1 MTTQKLSP
9 DFEERFSRI
18 SIDLATRRAKE
29 DQAKAS
35 LDPEISNNETTKVSG
50 GPRSGRKKTYPS
62 HLFPNGSSN
71 ANYTTPCKQPV
82 LSTAKRAKSRNLS
95 NQLKNASE
103 SKVDEHLVSTP
114 SRIGSQNIYKHG
126 NRSLSTVKQ
135 PSKRILSCPMS
146 ERPHRTKDHQFSF
159 MKETSSSMNKHVSI
173 FNHEVGTSP
182 TPNKVSHEPQLLTK
196 RVSSSNSG
204 KRRHQLENRTRN
216 VSGGSY
222 NHGLRDRRIMSS
234 HVPVTRPTDITNI
247 SYSVPTLKFHEIK
260 SKDEHLKIPH
270 YNGFNYN
277 TQYDTMN
284 SPSKH
289 RNVSQP
295 FTRKSKE
302 DVYDRL
308 YNNSHINRAKT
319 GVTSP
324 SNVNPRMGHLENR
337 KQHTEAELNNTEVPK
352 IQNIHELFLII
363 NREDPNLFLFGYS
376 SDKNFTKRQN
386 IDSQELTSITSG
398 SSGPLSIYE
407 RGEILRK
414 KDIYFMPNENG
425 NTLENDPRS
434 INVRNYSQNFGFDD
448 STGNYIIVP
457 HDHINYRY
465 EIEEILGNGSFGNV
479 VRCKDHKYF
488 DSENNSK
495 TVAIKIIKNDINWSL
510 QAVYETKML
519 KHLNEKVKSTKKLLF
534 EKDFPILSYIDHF
547 HFRGHMCIISETL
560 SLNLYSL
567 LEIIKFRG
575 LSLKIIKMFSRRIL
589 TGLDFIHKQNI
600 IHCDIKPEN
609 IMIKLPPSFDPNDDT
624 VNENDII
631 VKIIDFGS
639 SCFEKEISYSYIQ
652 SRFYRAPEV
661 VLGASYNN
669 KIDIWSYGCVIAE
682 LFSGA
687 PLLPGK
693 NELEQIGLILELF
706 GAPNSSLILDQRNI
720 LMKSAK
726 RQNAATDINAIIS
739 DTGMAKTIINK
750 VPVDEKTIRRTLL
763 FSLFDIQGKI
773 NLQFL
778 NMRNQ
783 AVTNTVGSTIS
794 GPAVKKKFKP
804 NSKSL
809 EILLRLSTSRET
821 KKDVHLFSKFL
832 HSIFK
837 WNSTERPTASDLLDD
852 LFLKEF

>member
-18 SIDLATRRAKE
+18 SIDLASRQARE
-29 DQAKAS
+29 DQAK
-35 LDPEISNNETTKVSG
+35 LDPLITNNETVKMSG
-50 GPRSGRKKTYPS
+50 GPRSGKKKTYPS
-62 HLFPNGSSN
+62 HLFPNGNSN

-95 NQLKNASE
+95 NQLKNASN
-103 SKVDEHLVSTP
+103 STADEHLVVTP
-114 SRIGSQNIYKHG
+114 SRIGSQNIHKHG

-146 ERPHRTKDHQFSF
+146 ERPHRAKDHQFSF

-173 FNHEVGTSP
+173 FNNEVGTSP
-182 TPNKVSHEPQLLTK
+182 TPNKVSQEPQLLTK
-196 RVSSSNSG
+196 RVSSSNST
-204 KRRHQLENRTRN
+204 KRRHQLENRSRN

-222 NHGLRDRRIMSS
+222 NHGLRDRRIMST
-234 HVPVTRPTDITNI
+234 HAPATRPTDITNI

-270 YNGFNYN
+270 YNGFTYN

-284 SPSKH
+284 SPSKL

-295 FTRKSKE
+295 FTQKSKQ

-308 YNNSHINRAKT
+308 YNNSHSNRAKT
-319 GVTSP
+319 GIASP
-324 SNVNPRMGHLENR
+324 NSLSSRRDRLENR
-337 KQHTEAELNNTEVPK
+337 KQNTETDLNNTEIPK
-352 IQNIHELFLII
+352 VQSIHELYLII
-363 NREDPNLFLFGYS
+363 YREDQNLFLFGDT
-376 SDKNFTKRQN
+376 SDKSFTTNQYMDTQKLA
-386 IDSQELTSITSG
+386 SGTSG

-414 KDIYFMPNENG
+414 KDLYFMPSENG
-425 NTLENDPRS
+425 NTLEEDPRS

-465 EIEEILGNGSFGNV
+465 EIETILGNGSFGNV
-479 VRCKDHKYF
+479 VRCKDHKYS
-488 DSENNSK
+488 DADNNSK

-519 KHLNEKVKSTKKLLF
+519 RHLNEKMKSTGQLLF
-534 EKDFPILSYIDHF
+534 EKDFPILTYIDHF
-547 HFRGHMCIISETL
+547 HFRGHMCIISEML

-575 LSLKIIKMFSRRIL
+575 LSLKILKLFSRRIL

-609 IMIKLPPSFDPNDDT
+609 IMIKLPPNFDPKDGNI
-624 VNENDII
+624 NENDVI

-639 SCFEKEISYSYIQ
+639 SCFDKEISYSYIQ

-669 KIDIWSYGCVIAE
+669 MIDIWSFGCVIAE

-706 GAPNSSLILDQRNI
+706 GAPNSSIILDQRSK

-726 RQNAATDINAIIS
+726 RQKAATDMNNIVS
-739 DTGMAKTIINK
+739 DTGMNQSIINK
-750 VPVDEKTIRRTLL
+750 LPVDEKTIRKTLL

-783 AVTNTVGSTIS
+783 AVTNAAGSTLPGAS
-794 GPAVKKKFKP
+794 AVKKKFKP

-821 KKDVHLFSKFL
+821 KKDIHLFSKFL

-837 WNSTERPTASDLLDD
+837 WNSTERPSASKLLDD
-852 LFLKEF
+852 LFLKEL